1 VKTVFVVNGDTLGT
15 GDDVLGSALMG
26 KMLIT
31 LADLP
36 EKPAVMVFYNS
47 GVRLLC
53 EGSPALPSLKSL
65 EAAGVELWACGT
77 CLDYYELRSRMLAG
91 RGSNMREIAGALF
104 TADKVV
110 TI

>member
-1 VKTVFVVNGDTLGT
+1 MKTVFIINGETMGR
-15 GDDVLGSALMG
+15 GDDVLGAVLMG

-36 EKPAVMVFYNS
+36 EKPAVIVFYNG

-53 EGSPALPSLKSL
+53 EGSPVLTPLKSL
-65 EAAGVELWACGT
+65 EATGVELWACGT
-77 CLDYYELRSRMLAG
+77 CLDYLELRSRIVVG
-91 RGSNMREIAGALF
+91 RGSNMREIAGALL

>member
-1 VKTVFVVNGDTLGT
+1 MKTVFIINGDTLGK

-26 KMLIT
+26 KMLLT

-36 EKPAVMVFYNS
+36 EMPMAIAFYNS

-53 EGSPALPSLKSL
+53 EGSPVLAPLKDL

-77 CLDYYELRSRMLAG
+77 CLDYLELRSRMVVG
-91 RGSNMREIAGALF
+91 RGSNMREIAGALL